1 MSVRFR
7 PIDWRRTWIIQI
19 NSSSAD
25 QSSSY
30 VWLAIH
36 NRKRDWSAV
45 FCSALNLLMETPDVT
60 PDVTPAVPTDVQPQE
75 VRFAEGAGRITW
87 QRTWFWIIIRL
98 QLNSFSP
105 KKRALIAAALL
116 KSARYTD

>member
-1 MSVRFR
+1 
-7 PIDWRRTWIIQI
+7 
-19 NSSSAD
+19 
-25 QSSSY
+25 
-30 VWLAIH
+30 
-36 NRKRDWSAV
+36 
-45 FCSALNLLMETPDVT
+45 MET
-60 PDVTPAVPTDVQPQE
+60 PDVTPAVPRDVQPQE

-87 QRTWFWIIIRL
+87 QRTWFWLIIRL

>member
-1 MSVRFR
+1 MSIRFR
-7 PIDWRRTWIIQI
+7 PIDWRRTWVIQI
-19 NSSSAD
+19 HSSSGD

-30 VWLAIH
+30 VWLAIQ
-36 NRKRDWSAV
+36 NRKRDWAAV
-45 FCSALNLLMETPDVT
+45 FCSALNLLMETP
-60 PDVTPAVPTDVQPQE
+60 DVQPQE

>member
-7 PIDWRRTWIIQI
+7 PIDWRRTWVVQI

-30 VWLAIH
+30 IWLAIQ
-36 NRKRDWSAV
+36 NRKRDWAAV
-45 FCSALNLLMETPDVT
+45 FSSALNLLMETPEVTRDVP
-60 PDVTPAVPTDVQPQE
+60 PDVPRDVQPQE

>member
-7 PIDWRRTWIIQI
+7 PIDWRRTWVIQI

-25 QSSSY
+25 QSSSCI
-30 VWLAIH
+30 WLAIQ
-36 NRKRDWSAV
+36 NRKRDWAAV
-45 FCSALNLLMETPDVT
+45 FCGALNLLMETPDVT
-60 PDVTPAVPTDVQPQE
+60 PGVTRDVPKNVQPQE
-75 VRFAEGAGRITW
+75 VRFAQGAGRITW

>member
-7 PIDWRRTWIIQI
+7 PIDWRRTWVIQI
-19 NSSSAD
+19 HSSSRD

-36 NRKRDWSAV
+36 NRKRDWAAV
-45 FCSALNLLMETPDVT
+45 FCSALNLLMETPDV
-60 PDVTPAVPTDVQPQE
+60 PGDVQPQE
-75 VRFAEGAGRITW
+75 VRFPEGAGRITW